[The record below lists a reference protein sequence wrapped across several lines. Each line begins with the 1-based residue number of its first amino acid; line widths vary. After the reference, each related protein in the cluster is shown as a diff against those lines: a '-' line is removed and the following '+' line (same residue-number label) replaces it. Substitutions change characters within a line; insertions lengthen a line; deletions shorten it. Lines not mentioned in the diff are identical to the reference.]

1 MALDLALDDLS
12 MTTTAPGAARSVSV
26 VSYAPSIDLTRVVFD
41 SPFSKKKIGNAL
53 FQA

>member
-12 MTTTAPGAARSVSV
+12 TTAPGAAPSVNV

-41 SPFSKKKIGNAL
+41 SPFSKKKIGIGL
-53 FQA
+53 FQT

>member
-12 MTTTAPGAARSVSV
+12 ATGPGTASWTKN

-41 SPFSKKKIGNAL
+41 SPFSERKIGIGQ
-53 FQA
+53 FRG